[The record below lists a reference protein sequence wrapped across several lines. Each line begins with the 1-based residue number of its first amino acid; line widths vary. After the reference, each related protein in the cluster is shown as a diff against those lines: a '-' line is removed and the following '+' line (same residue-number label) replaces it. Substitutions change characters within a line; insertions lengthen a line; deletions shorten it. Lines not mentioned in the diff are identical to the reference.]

1 MEVAAAVRLKMEVV
15 AELDF
20 QLIEEAAAVVDQ
32 LLPSAEEE
40 EVEANLRLVEEVA
53 AEVQELQ
60 TYLRQEVGVVV
71 AVRREEVMP
80 VMPKKAEAEVEVE
93 EVAQLLLIVAAE
105 EEVEVVQK

>member
-1 MEVAAAVRLKMEVV
+1 MKMEVV

-71 AVRREEVMP
+71 AVRKEEVML
-80 VMPKKAEAEVEVE
+80 VMP
-93 EVAQLLLIVAAE
+93 
-105 EEVEVVQK
+105 